1 MAGRAI
7 PTAGCAAI
15 CRGFLTVTGTRAKIR
30 GVACDQTSCRYPG
43 NQPFA
48 RRIMSNARKT
58 TVATIAVVIFA
69 ALAEAM
75 IVDELE
81 KKLAEV

>member
-1 MAGRAI
+1 
-7 PTAGCAAI
+7 
-15 CRGFLTVTGTRAKIR
+15 
-30 GVACDQTSCRYPG
+30 
-43 NQPFA
+43 
-48 RRIMSNARKT
+48 MSNARKT